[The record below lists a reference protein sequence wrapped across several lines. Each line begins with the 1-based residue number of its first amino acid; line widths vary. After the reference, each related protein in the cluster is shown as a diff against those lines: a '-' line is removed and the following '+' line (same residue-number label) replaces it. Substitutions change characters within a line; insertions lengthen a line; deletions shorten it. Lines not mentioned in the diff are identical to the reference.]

1 MSSAFKQLVFHRIAT
16 QAIPPGGGVGA
27 GIAFLL
33 DAERVKASAK
43 DATVW
48 VNAAIDA
55 VISAPDNPY
64 GTDREKIAEELVRR
78 IDARKKAKAIGGGE

>member
-1 MSSAFKQLVFHRIAT
+1 MSAFNKLVAHRMAM

-27 GIAFLL
+27 GISFLM
-33 DAERVKASAK
+33 DADRVRESAK
-43 DATVW
+43 EAKAW
-48 VNAAIDA
+48 VNGAIDA

-78 IDARKKAKAIGGGE
+78 IDARKKAQMIGGGE